1 MGRIA
6 SGANHPT
13 FWGLQGGP
21 RCFGRSKLQFRLG
34 DNKGGLETSLGV
46 WLPTSHPHHT
56 ACPGLPFVDGALETH
71 AIRLLPDDCPPF
83 RKPSFYLHQSAAER
97 EATVKMATPS
107 QMLTKFESKSSRAK
121 GIAFHPKRPWILVSL
136 HSSTI
141 QLWDYRMGTLIDRFE
156 EHDGPVRAVA
166 FHKTQPLFASGGDD
180 YKIKVW
186 SYQTRRCLFT
196 LNGHLDYVRTVFF
209 HDELPWIV
217 SCSDDQTIRIWN
229 WQNRSLSTMAPRL
242 PSHPLC

>member
-1 MGRIA
+1 MACSLSRSLQELKVSPFTQRGQSVATTCAFPHSLLTA
-6 SGANHPT
+6 S
-13 FWGLQGGP
+13 
-21 RCFGRSKLQFRLG
+21 
-34 DNKGGLETSLGV
+34 
-46 WLPTSHPHHT
+46 
-56 ACPGLPFVDGALETH
+56 
-71 AIRLLPDDCPPF
+71 
-83 RKPSFYLHQSAAER
+83 
-97 EATVKMATPS
+97 
-107 QMLTKFESKSSRAK
+107 
-121 GIAFHPKRPWILVSL
+121 RPWILVAL

-156 EHDGPVRAVA
+156 EHDGPVRGID

-209 HDELPWIV
+209 HHELPWIL

-229 WQNRSLSTMAPRL
+229 WQNRSLS
-242 PSHPLC
+242 